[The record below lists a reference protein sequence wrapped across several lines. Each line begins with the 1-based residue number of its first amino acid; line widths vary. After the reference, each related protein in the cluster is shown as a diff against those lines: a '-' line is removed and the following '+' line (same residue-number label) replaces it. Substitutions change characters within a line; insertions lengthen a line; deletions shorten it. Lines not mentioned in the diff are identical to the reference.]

1 MAAELAN
8 GVLQPY
14 FGIQA
19 RHEPAVHFHSKKELP
34 LLPFR
39 EFGNE
44 CGVVAVNLI
53 L

>member
-1 MAAELAN
+1 LKKGTAAVA
-8 GVLQPY
+8 
-14 FGIQA
+14 I
-19 RHEPAVHFHSKKELP
+19 
-34 LLPFR
+34 R